1 MSSKSSLLVFLLC
14 ISFHASNARR
24 LGEISPKM
32 PAKKSLVSNKNE
44 EKGSHVEIPV
54 STKLRPSLPEQT
66 RVDDKNH
73 DRKPM
78 SPEAKE
84 MKKHKGVR
92 EISSPPQPAQS
103 PLSEYTWQLPHGIPP
118 GQNRPGFNLDYAP
131 PETHPP
137 VSN

>member
-1 MSSKSSLLVFLLC
+1 MSPS
-14 ISFHASNARR
+14 IQ
-24 LGEISPKM
+24 
-32 PAKKSLVSNKNE
+32 NE
-44 EKGSHVEIPV
+44 EKGSHVEAPV
-54 STKLRPSLPEQT
+54 STKLKPSLPDQQT

-78 SPEAKE
+78 STEAEE
-84 MKKHKGVR
+84 MKKHKGAR
-92 EISSPPQPAQS
+92 EISYPPQPAQS

-118 GQNRPGFNLDYAP
+118 GQNQPGFNLDYAP